1 MCIKPLV
8 LFLPRFVV
16 NASEMGSTLEQSV
29 SRHILSGALPGSDNQ
44 FTQTAGAFEKTQ
56 GDVLK

>member
-16 NASEMGSTLEQSV
+16 NASEMGSTLEQGV
-29 SRHILSGALPGSDNQ
+29 SRQSPVGSA
-44 FTQTAGAFEKTQ
+44 TW
-56 GDVLK
+56 L